1 MCLGDGA
8 RVLSS
13 EGRNWKCGDA
23 GWAARP
29 KRDVVVTPERVP
41 RRVTTRYGG
50 PMEPHPP
57 SSFEPLALVLV
68 GTGALVWGA
77 NLRLDAVAAWMDGV
91 VRGVAAGLG
100 IAL

>member
-1 MCLGDGA
+1 MTP
-8 RVLSS
+8 
-13 EGRNWKCGDA
+13 GRLPPL
-23 GWAARP
+23 AAP
-29 KRDVVVTPERVP
+29 
-41 RRVTTRYGG
+41 RYGAT
-50 PMEPHPP
+50 MQPHAP

-91 VRGVAAGLG
+91 VRSVAAGLG